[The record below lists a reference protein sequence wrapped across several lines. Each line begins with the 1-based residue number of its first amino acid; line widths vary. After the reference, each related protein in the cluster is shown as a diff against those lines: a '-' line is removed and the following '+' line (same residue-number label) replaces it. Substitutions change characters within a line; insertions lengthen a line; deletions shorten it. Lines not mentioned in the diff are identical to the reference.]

1 MDGMVP
7 RMRFSVLASGSAANS
22 TFLEAGD
29 TRLLIDCGLSA
40 RQVGLRLHGLGID
53 IKTVQGILLTH
64 EHSDHIAGLRVLSN
78 RMRLP
83 VYTTEE
89 TAAQVDG
96 LFAVE
101 HIHPGKNFSLGD
113 LTIHPFRIPHDAVN
127 PVGFAIEG
135 GGFRFVQ
142 ATDLG
147 KVTPN
152 VEFALRGANALVLE
166 SNHDR
171 ELLRSCDYPW
181 SLKQRIAS
189 AHGHLSNDAM
199 AEALGGCAHSELS
212 VVVLGHLSENSNTP
226 SHAIAA
232 GTRALADHRSRGYTA
247 TLTSGSV
254 YAATPL
260 FCVEQML
267 EGMAVGE

>member
-1 MDGMVP
+1 MGAMVP

-22 TFLEAGD
+22 TFIEVGN

-40 RQVGLRLHGLGID
+40 RQAGVRLHDMGVDL
-53 IKTVQGILLTH
+53 KTVQGILLTH

-83 VYTTEE
+83 VYTTAE
-89 TAAQVDG
+89 TAAEVEG

-101 HIHPGKNFSLGD
+101 HISPGKSFSLGEV
-113 LTIHPFRIPHDAVN
+113 TIHPFRIAHDAVN
-127 PVGFAIEG
+127 PLGFAIEG

-152 VEFALRGANALVLE
+152 VTFALQGANAIVLE
-166 SNHDR
+166 SNHDL
-171 ELLRSCDYPW
+171 ELLRECEYPW

-199 AEALGGCAHSELS
+199 AEALEGCAHPQLS

-232 GTRALADHRSRGYTA
+232 GTRALAAHRSAGYTA
-247 TLTSGSV
+247 TLTYGSV
-254 YAATPL
+254 HTATPL
-260 FCVEQML
+260 FCVEGLL
-267 EGMAVGE
+267 EGMAVGG